1 MIKIRTLEN
10 ECNSINKLHELQTP
24 FSLLSYYSKVTY
36 IYTREVLNEFKMNL
50 SRPPSI
56 SRANIL
62 FES

>member
-50 SRPPSI
+50 NRPPSI
-56 SRANIL
+56 S
-62 FES
+62 

>member
-56 SRANIL
+56 S
-62 FES
+62 